1 MNIGVSKAIRAGRL
15 SVLALVVSSVAPGVV
30 AQTAQTA
37 PAPKPAAPAPQQSAP
52 APTQQATPAQQEDAA
67 AALAAQLDLPPDLK
81 LFGKADPNIRKPT
94 AIVNNTVLTG
104 TDVDQRLNLIIALN
118 KLNLK
123 PEERDQYRM
132 MILRQLIDETLQIQE
147 AKANEINVD
156 PKEIDQSFGGVARRL
171 KMTPEQFRV
180 FLRQSGASERTIRK
194 QIEGEVAWGRVLRRK
209 VDINVSD
216 EEADAIIARLK
227 AAQGSEEYHVY
238 EIYMNA
244 TDDRKQEVY
253 AGMQRIIQQMKE
265 GAPFD
270 YLAKTYSESSTKGQG
285 GDLGWVRLAPG
296 ILPDE
301 MAKAVEEMSA
311 GQVAGPI
318 PLSTG
323 FSIVYL
329 ADKRKIGM
337 ADPRGAK
344 LSLRQ
349 ITITFPKGTNEAQ
362 AQARAG
368 QFAQATQA
376 IKGCGDAA
384 NVAAAQNAEVVEK
397 DGVVIGDLPPALQ
410 QIILPLQVGQVTQ
423 PFGTIED
430 GVRVLVVCGRDDPPP
445 PGLPTRDQIQDQV
458 AEQRTNLRA
467 QRMLR
472 DIRRDALI
480 EYR

>member
-1 MNIGVSKAIRAGRL
+1 VNIGVSKAIRAGRL
-15 SVLALVVSSVAPGVV
+15 SVLALAISSIASGAM
-30 AQTAQTA
+30 AQTVSDQ
-37 PAPKPAAPAPQQSAP
+37 
-52 APTQQATPAQQEDAA
+52 PAQEDPNE
-67 AALAAQLDLPPDLK
+67 ALAAQLDLPRDLK
-81 LFGKADPNIRKPT
+81 IFGKADPNIRKPT
-94 AIVNNTVLTG
+94 AIVNDAVLTG

-118 KLNLK
+118 KLSLK
-123 PEERDQYRM
+123 PEERDQYRF

-147 AKANEINVD
+147 AKANEITID
-156 PKEIDQSFGGVARRL
+156 AKDIDQSFGSIARRMQ
-171 KMTPEQFRV
+171 KTPEQMRA
-180 FLRQSGASERTIRK
+180 FLRQSGASERTMRK
-194 QIEGEVAWGRVLRRK
+194 QIEGEIAWQRVLRRK
-209 VDINVSD
+209 VDVNVSE
-216 EEADAIIARLK
+216 EEANAVIERLK

-238 EIYMNA
+238 EIYMNS
-244 TDDRKQEVY
+244 TEDRKQEVY

-296 ILPDE
+296 ILPDD
-301 MAKAVEEMSA
+301 MAKAVEEMSP

-318 PLSTG
+318 PLATG
-323 FSIVYL
+323 FTVVYL
-329 ADKRKIGM
+329 ADKRKVGM
-337 ADPRGAK
+337 ADPRAAK

-349 ITITFPKGTNEAQ
+349 ITITFPKGTTEAQ
-362 AQARAG
+362 ATGRAG

-384 NVAAAQNAEVVEK
+384 NVAAAQNAEMVEK

-430 GVRVLVVCGRDDPPP
+430 GVRVLVVCGRDDPPVAN
-445 PGLPTRDQIQDQV
+445 LPTTEQIQGQLEDQRV
-458 AEQRTNLRA
+458 NLRA

-472 DIRRDALI
+472 DLRRDALI

>member
-1 MNIGVSKAIRAGRL
+1 M
-15 SVLALVVSSVAPGVV
+15 LALAVSSLAPAAM
-30 AQTAQTA
+30 AQTVADA
-37 PAPKPAAPAPQQSAP
+37 PA
-52 APTQQATPAQQEDAA
+52 ATQEDPT
-67 AALAAQLDLPPDLK
+67 AALAAQLDLPTDLK
-81 LFGKADPNIRKPT
+81 IFGKADPNIRKPT
-94 AIVNNTVLTG
+94 AFVNDTVLTA
-104 TDVDQRLNLIIALN
+104 TDVEQRLNLIIALN

-123 PEERDQYRM
+123 PEERDQYRF
-132 MILRQLIDETLQIQE
+132 MILRQLIDETLQIQD
-147 AKANEINVD
+147 AKANEITVD
-156 PKEIDQSFGGVARRL
+156 PKEIDQSFASVARRL
-171 KMTPEQFRV
+171 QKTPEQLRA
-180 FLRQSGASERTIRK
+180 FLRQAGASERTMRK
-194 QIEGEVAWGRVLRRK
+194 QIEGEIAWNRVLRRK
-209 VDINVSD
+209 VDVNVSD
-216 EEADAIIARLK
+216 EEAQAVIDRLK
-227 AAQGSEEYHVY
+227 AAQGSDEYHVY

-253 AGMQRIIQQMKE
+253 AGMQRILQQMKE

-301 MAKAVEEMSA
+301 MAKAVQEMQPR
-311 GQVAGPI
+311 QVAGPI
-318 PLSTG
+318 PLATG

-349 ITITFPKGTNEAQ
+349 ITITFPKGTTEAQ
-362 AQARAG
+362 ATARAG
-368 QFAQATQA
+368 QFAQATQS

-384 NVAAAQNAEVVEK
+384 NVAAAQNAEMVEK
-397 DGVVIGDLPPALQ
+397 DGIVIGDLPPALQ
-410 QIILPLQVGQVTQ
+410 NLILPLQVGQVTQ

-430 GVRVLVVCGRDDPPP
+430 GVRVLVVCGRDDPPA
-445 PGLPTRDQIQDQV
+445 PGLPTVEQV
-458 AEQRTNLRA
+458 QEDITEKRTNLRA

-472 DIRRDALI
+472 ELRRDALI